1 MNSNNTLACPL
12 DCFDACEAVLI
23 DGNIKANKKHP
34 TTKSSLCINFA
45 NLLNEEYLNTAFIG
59 NKKVNLEE
67 ALETLVQKLKETK
80 PQNTLYYKGAGN
92 LGMMQNAPKAFF
104 GKYGSVST
112 KGSLCDGAG
121 DEGIVLGR
129 GKDVNPPIKK
139 LIDSDV
145 IIVWG
150 RNFSVTSPHMYKL
163 VKDKIFI
170 TIDPISTPIAKK
182 SEIHFQINPKTDHEL
197 ALLFTRFA
205 YMEDL
210 EDEEFIKNHGSG
222 ADWFFDL
229 AKSKP
234 LVSYEKTTGISL
246 SDVSKMFEIIKG
258 KSVSI
263 VLGIGVQKYY
273 EGVNI
278 TRTIDSFAAYIGLHN
293 KQKGGLWYLD
303 DSSYSYEKKFEGD
316 FKKKIPLPQVD
327 FGNFDLVFIQGAN
340 PIVSAPNT
348 QKVIDGLKNSYV
360 VFLGTTFND
369 TCKYA
374 DLIIPA
380 SNFKTKKDVRLSY
393 GHEYKSISYDVE
405 QAIENSISEY
415 EFTKYMNEKFA
426 FDEIISEDEAFSY
439 YKNKKIEDNSFIEQ
453 FEFIEELEVEN
464 LYEQKQEEDFYLIF
478 RKKRNNLNSQFK
490 IDNFLYLNPNS
501 TYEENK
507 EVIASTKYGQ
517 AKFIIKYDEDV
528 KNNCIALYAGNK
540 NANYLS
546 PFKSDESSFSAIYQ
560 EVLVKLELS

>member
-273 EGVNI
+273 EGANI

-316 FKKKIPLPQVD
+316 FKKKISLPQVD

-340 PIVSAPNT
+340 PVVSAPNT

-360 VFLGTTFND
+360 VFFGTTFND

-501 TYEENK
+501 GYEENK

-517 AKFIIKYDEDV
+517 AKFIIKYDEDI
-528 KNNCIALYAGNK
+528 KSNCIALYAGNK